1 MRMAQSI
8 VFITEMPLSLED
20 SDFSECSFFAVNV

>member
-1 MRMAQSI
+1 MKMAQSI

-20 SDFSECSFFAVNV
+20 SDFSECSFLQ